1 MFFINS
7 LIIAFIFFVSS
18 MIVHI
23 TIWKN
28 HRFKSPWL
36 PLVLLFALF
45 PIFLILLYHFSTS
58 FLSIF
63 PNAPIISTFEWLSAY
78 LLHGA
83 LSMGYSFLYP
93 TAQNG
98 SPAVRLSL
106 YLDAHMP
113 DGKTENEVFDYLQ
126 SRDDLNPRI
135 NDLISSN
142 FLSISQDGKLKI
154 TLLGRIFTTLNRVIS
169 QFLCLDYFEG

>member
-1 MFFINS
+1 
-7 LIIAFIFFVSS
+7 

-23 TIWKN
+23 IVWRS
-28 HRFKSPWL
+28 HRFSSPWL

-45 PIFLILLYHFSTS
+45 PIFLILLFYFSKS
-58 FLSIF
+58 VIPIF
-63 PNAPIISTFEWLSAY
+63 PDTQVISIFEWLNAY

-113 DGKTENEVFDYLQ
+113 QGLTENELLEYLQ

-135 NDLISSN
+135 NDLVSSN
-142 FLSISQDGKLKI
+142 FLSVTEDGKLNI
-154 TLLGRIFTTLNRVIS
+154 TLPGRIFSTLNQVIS
-169 QFLCLDYFEG
+169 KLLCLNQFEG